1 VAKYS
6 HMYKARNGA
15 CPSNEDL
22 AAAIQGATKTCLP
35 LLLSQNEGFLTACA
49 VDNSDTAMGC
59 RPILEDFET
68 GRRAGAYQGC
78 GKI

>member
-1 VAKYS
+1 MAKYS
-6 HMYKARNGA
+6 DMYKSEDGV

-22 AAAIQGATKTCLP
+22 AAAIQGGDKTCLP

-49 VDNSDTAMGC
+49 VDISDRYGVSVY
-59 RPILEDFET
+59 RGGFKT
-68 GRRAGAYQGC
+68 GGRAGAYQGC